1 MFLAKCNCHDTA
13 SYAGL
18 SVETALCTAFCA
30 SRRLVLHLA
39 CTQMLVWI
47 RLTLRQLPSALSI
60 VPPAFLIHGTV
71 VRHMQKLCENGQKKF
86 KKELEC
92 DANALKQQQLV
103 IKCSHETIQERN
115 YNKNKRIL
123 SKKAT

>member
-1 MFLAKCNCHDTA
+1 
-13 SYAGL
+13 
-18 SVETALCTAFCA
+18 
-30 SRRLVLHLA
+30 
-39 CTQMLVWI
+39 MLVWI

-103 IKCSHETIQERN
+103 IKCSHETIQEGN
-115 YNKNKRIL
+115 
-123 SKKAT
+123 